1 MKVIRFMLGFVGF
14 TVVWILV
21 TGLATLVL
29 STVLPGKAPEPIGV
43 NWAAIPGSFV
53 GAVAGY
59 WVYQIIVGKRSGKAT
74 Q

>member
-1 MKVIRFMLGFVGF
+1 MKLTRFMLGFMGF
-14 TVVWILV
+14 TVAWFLV

-29 STVLPGKAPEPIGV
+29 STVIPGKAPEPIGV

-59 WVYQIIVGKRSGKAT
+59 WVYQMIVRKR
-74 Q
+74 